1 MKRFIQLLQGYFA
14 SLINPELVPTAFQV
28 ALVVGS
34 VLFMINHGSALLQG
48 KMTSDRWISVV
59 LTYLVPYF
67 VNIHGQFISRDQR
80 DS

>member
-1 MKRFIQLLQGYFA
+1 MLL
-14 SLINPELVPTAFQV
+14 SDD
-28 ALVVGS
+28 
-34 VLFMINHGSALLQG
+34 GSALLQG

-80 DS
+80 DE